1 LQSGEPFLFKLHSPD
16 DFVVGGGFFGH
27 FSILPVSLAW
37 EAFGQKNG
45 AMTEEEMRARVE
57 HYRRGVLDRSQDY
70 NVGCILLEGPFFFR
84 REDWVPL
91 TDWSKSIV
99 RGKGLDTNVE
109 PGTSLWQL
117 ARVLLTAHEIKDEVM
132 LEMIKQDD
140 PRYGA
145 EGVRF
150 LVEIR

>member
-1 LQSGEPFLFKLHSPD
+1 M
-16 DFVVGGGFFGH
+16 
-27 FSILPVSLAW
+27 
-37 EAFGQKNG
+37 G
-45 AMTEEEMRARVE
+45 AGVE

-70 NVGCILLEGPFFFR
+70 NVGCNLLESPFFLR

-99 RGKGLDTNVE
+99 RGKGFDTNVE
-109 PGTSLWQL
+109 PGTSLWQRV
-117 ARVLLTAHEIKDEVM
+117 RVLLTAHEIKDEAM

-140 PRYGA
+140 LRYGP
-145 EGVRF
+145 EDVRF